1 MAELKGSKTE
11 KNLLEAFAGESQAR
25 NRYSYFAAKAREEGY
40 EELGDYLDEIAVNE
54 MEHAKK
60 WFQFLCG
67 GSVFGTKEN
76 LRLAIGGENAEWAGM
91 YPRMAKEALED
102 GFDLIAGF
110 FDAVGKI
117 EKRHEE
123 NLKAVLDKLEGGIEP
138 HAAAVEE
145 DGDGSEMLVWIC
157 RKCGHVVSGNNPPN
171 ICAVCER
178 TDAFY
183 QQKAVMY

>member
-1 MAELKGSKTE
+1 MTELKGSKTE

-25 NRYSYFAAKAREEGY
+25 NRYSYFAAKAREEGH
-40 EELGDYLDEIAVNE
+40 EELGDYFDEIAINE

-60 WFQFLCG
+60 WFKILCG
-67 GSVFGTKEN
+67 GKIFDSKEN
-76 LRLAIGGENAEWAGM
+76 LRLAIGGENAEWSGM

-123 NLKAVLDKLEGGIEP
+123 NLKAILDKLESGVEP
-138 HAAAVEE
+138 HAESVEE
-145 DGDGSEMLVWIC
+145 EDAGSEMLVWIC
-157 RKCGHVVSGNNPPN
+157 RKCGHVVSGVNPPAM
-171 ICAVCER
+171 CAVCER

-183 QQKAVMY
+183 QSKAVIY